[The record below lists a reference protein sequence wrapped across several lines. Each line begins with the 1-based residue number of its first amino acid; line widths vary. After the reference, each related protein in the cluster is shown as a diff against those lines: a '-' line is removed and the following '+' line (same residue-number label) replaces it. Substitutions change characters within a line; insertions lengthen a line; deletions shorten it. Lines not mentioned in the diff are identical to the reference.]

1 MNTPNMVRLCVP
13 STSLEDDWRKLYASA
28 FPVAEQEP
36 EQRLQQLIDAGRLL
50 YHKTIGKQGELL
62 CFSLVSLAPDFSF
75 LAYIATDPT
84 QRSGGYGSKHMR
96 ALIDLLK
103 EQYPNHIG
111 LFLEIES
118 THPRLAKLSDEDK
131 QIRNRR
137 LSFYRRLGARRLCRS
152 MQYLTPS
159 KNGDGEQELDIL
171 YLSFNGKV
179 LDHKEKERIVAEVYS
194 RFYELPLTHDSVV
207 KVLGRVASCS
217 HKNCEDEP
225 VEPVAPVAPSI
236 TTASANEPVVPEVVP
251 PVQTVPGSVAA
262 V

>member
-36 EQRLQQLIDAGRLL
+36 EQKLQQLIDTGRLL
-50 YHKTIGKQGELL
+50 YHKTVGKHGELL
-62 CFSLVSLAPDFSF
+62 CFSMVSLAPDFSF

-103 EQYPNHIG
+103 QQYPNHIG

-118 THPRLAKLSDEDK
+118 THPRLVKLSDEEK
-131 QIRNRR
+131 QMRNRR
-137 LSFYRRLGARRLCRS
+137 LSFYRRLGAKRLCRS
-152 MQYLTPS
+152 MHYVVPN
-159 KNGDGEQELDIL
+159 KGGGDGEQELDIL
-171 YLSFNGKV
+171 YLSFSDKS
-179 LDHKEKERIVAEVYS
+179 LDHKEKERIVAEVYQ
-194 RFYELPLTHDSVV
+194 RFYELSSTDALVH
-207 KVLGRVASCS
+207 KVLGRVASCT

-225 VEPVAPVAPSI
+225 AEPSDP
-236 TTASANEPVVPEVVP
+236 N
-251 PVQTVPGSVAA
+251 SVAA
-262 V
+262 SAEVPAATV